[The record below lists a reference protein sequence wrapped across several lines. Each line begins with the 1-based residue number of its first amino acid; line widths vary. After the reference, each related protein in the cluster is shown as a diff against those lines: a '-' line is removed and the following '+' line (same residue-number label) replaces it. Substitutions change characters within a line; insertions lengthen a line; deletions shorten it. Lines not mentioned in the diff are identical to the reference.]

1 LDKDENTIQAKLW
14 GLKYTTTTA
23 TAIMLIITT
32 TINNY
37 IKTIKQLF
45 IYFIFE
51 EFLKQITFV
60 SVSF

>member
-1 LDKDENTIQAKLW
+1 LDKDKNTIQAKLW
-14 GLKYTTTTA
+14 GLKYTITTA
-23 TAIMLIITT
+23 TAIILIITT

-37 IKTIKQLF
+37 IETIKQLF

-51 EFLKQITFV
+51 AFLKQITFV